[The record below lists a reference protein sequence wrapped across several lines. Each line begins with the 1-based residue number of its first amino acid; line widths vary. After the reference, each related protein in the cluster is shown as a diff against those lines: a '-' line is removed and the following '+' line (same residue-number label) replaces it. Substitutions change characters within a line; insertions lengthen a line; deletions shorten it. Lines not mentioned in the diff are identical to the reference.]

1 MMTFD
6 IDSYQVIGIL
16 GITAIYGSLL
26 YFTRK
31 RASFSKLLYFSFFLW
46 GFLHFL
52 ASGLSIN
59 GQVLYGIV
67 VLPISEVLSILRFD
81 QIIHIVGFGATTLF
95 VYELIESKLTNI
107 DKFSLGFVIA
117 MAGLGIGASN
127 EILEFI
133 VSFFVP
139 SNKVGGYVNNS
150 LDLVADLLGA
160 LLVLPIIFSRENKKS
175 IDQTD

>member
-67 VLPISEVLSILRFD
+67 VVPVSDTLPILRFD

-127 EILEFI
+127 EILEFF

-139 SNKVGGYVNNS
+139 SNKVGGYINNS

-175 IDQTD
+175 TTQTN